1 MTDPGVTVVS
11 GDGLMSVL
19 RVIDGEEVT
28 STVDETLGVGV
39 PVGVVAGVVPGDSE
53 DVGVKV
59 TVGVAL
65 EDSAK
70 VGVKVVVGD
79 GDPVCCGVRV
89 PLKNCSNTRE

>member
-1 MTDPGVTVVS
+1 MTYPGVAVGS
-11 GDGLMSVL
+11 GDGLMSVVI
-19 RVIDGEEVT
+19 VIDDEVVT

-39 PVGVVAGVVPGDSE
+39 PVGVVARVLPGDSE
-53 DVGVKV
+53 DVGVRV
-59 TVGVAL
+59 TVGVTL

-70 VGVKVVVGD
+70 VGVTVVVGD